1 MNMKLIVTSRLFL
14 LFAFMIL
21 SSCISNYVRLPNSV
35 SQVYSNP
42 DVTQN
47 LIFAAQNRILFYIP
61 ESTTREFEKTE
72 IDSKC
77 RSFEEPVWS
86 SRLSVYLNELR
97 KRPELFE
104 KFHIFELV
112 RGDVPAIK
120 VQSDLDGVVTLSI
133 QFAKSETYGKV
144 VVNSKLPCKS
154 SVAEYLGKEM
164 IKTSYEFPE
173 NEKLALKLTALA
185 DKKDAPR
192 FKFSTGFLTYL
203 AERGAIFK
211 FNHEMSF
218 EKTAQGKYI
227 MAEMF
232 DRLSDQAKAPFH
244 QNINYWFKQINEQS
258 QQAKLIQMFAL
269 VPDKEIKTGVK
280 VDVSNDVSLK
290 KQGDSDLTYLYLTY
304 TVDNDQ
310 VRVASLEN
318 LEKCLQSFTKE
329 MSGFKFRKPA
339 ATSNESFLK
348 PGYSCTEAS
357 GVKN

>member
-1 MNMKLIVTSRLFL
+1 MVSRLALVFL
-14 LFAFMIL
+14 VTAL
-21 SSCISNYVRLPNSV
+21 SSCISSYVRFPSSV
-35 SQVYSNP
+35 AQVYGNA
-42 DVTQN
+42 DMTQS
-47 LIFAAQNRILFYIP
+47 LVLAAQNRILFYIP

-77 RSFEEPVWS
+77 RSFEEPIWS

-104 KFHIFELV
+104 KFHILELV
-112 RGDVPAIK
+112 RGDVPSIK

-144 VVNSKLPCKS
+144 VVNSKLPCKG
-154 SVAEYLGKEM
+154 SVAEFLGKEL
-164 IKTSYEFPE
+164 IKTNFEFPE
-173 NEKLALKLTALA
+173 NEKLVLKLKSLS

-192 FKFSTGFLTYL
+192 FKFSTGFTTYL

-218 EKTAQGKYI
+218 EKTAQGKFI

-232 DRLSDQAKAPFH
+232 DRLSDQVKAPFH

-258 QQAKLIQMFAL
+258 QQARLIQMFAL
-269 VPDKEIKTGVK
+269 VPDKEIKSGVK
-280 VDVSNDVSLK
+280 VDVSNDLSLK
-290 KQGDSDLTYLYLTY
+290 RQGESDLTYLYLTY
-304 TVDNDQ
+304 TVDDDQ

-318 LEKCLQSFTKE
+318 LEKCLQTFTKE

-339 ATSNESFLK
+339 ATGNESYLK

-357 GVKN
+357 GK